1 MTGSRNDSTAGS
13 RNQRA
18 SWQTTKN
25 QMNRAAGQ
33 IRYWL
38 SGELAWDG
46 SDHRRPVV
54 LCRGEPVASFEYR
67 APGERRVLTR
77 LEFLGGRRSID
88 VTVQPDTPRVAA
100 CDGVVAL
107 PVRPLHVPGPV
118 QAVAVGSDDEFRGI
132 RMPCCGSTAPT
143 PGVTFDVSPVSD
155 NVL

>member
-1 MTGSRNDSTAGS
+1 MADDEEPDEPGGGADPVLR
-13 RNQRA
+13 
-18 SWQTTKN
+18 
-25 QMNRAAGQ
+25 
-33 IRYWL
+33 L

-77 LEFLGGRRSID
+77 LEFLGRRRSVD

-118 QAVAVGSDDEFRGI
+118 QAIAVGSDDEFRYPDAALRLHGADSGGHF
-132 RMPCCGSTAPT
+132 RCLTRERQC
-143 PGVTFDVSPVSD
+143 PVATEQPPVD
-155 NVL
+155 PMIEP